1 MTDHSRSVL
10 DFFRDI
16 AAIPHCSHQADGL
29 KDWLI
34 AICESLGYEA
44 STDAAGNIMARSR
57 LANPPKVTLQ
67 SHYDMVCIGEA
78 PRLHLEEKDGWLSAR
93 NSSLGADNGMGIAI
107 SLYLM
112 QNGANIDAL
121 FTANEEVGL
130 LGANDLQLP
139 VRTPYMLNLDSED
152 EGEICI
158 GCAGGVD
165 IFARKKLQR
174 EPLSAHWELHTLTAD
189 CPGGHSGVNIDDN
202 IPSAIME
209 LARVLAANPQAR
221 LLQWTGGERINAI
234 PRHAE
239 AVIVL
244 PPEQQPVVDNA
255 WVKHH
260 PGGQASAAGVI
271 VDDRQLID
279 AIHGFAHGVR
289 GWNKELNLPQDSIN
303 LADIDTMAGDKGDE
317 LHVSLSA
324 RSMSNQGLH
333 NLKAQTLSYFRAH
346 DFELHTDGK
355 YPAWKPDINEFS
367 HIVRDVYRRHV
378 PEADFAGIHA
388 GLECAV
394 FADKFPELKIT
405 SIGPTIVEP
414 HSDRERV
421 DLTSV
426 DKITQVVAGVVAQ
439 LEMDST

>member
-10 DFFRDI
+10 DFFREI

-29 KDWLI
+29 KDWLL
-34 AICESLGYEA
+34 ATCESLGYEI

-78 PRLHLEEKDGWLSAR
+78 PHLQLEEKDGWLSAR

-165 IFARKKLQR
+165 IFAHKKLQR
-174 EPLSAHWELHTLTAD
+174 EPLPAHWELHTLTAN
-189 CPGGHSGVNIDDN
+189 CPGGHSGVNIDDD

-221 LLQWTGGERINAI
+221 LVRWSGGERINAI

-239 AVIVL
+239 AVIAL
-244 PPEQQPVVDNA
+244 PPGQQPAVNNP
-255 WVKHH
+255 WVEHH
-260 PGGQASAAGVI
+260 RGGKAETPEVI
-271 VDDRQLID
+271 IDDRRLVD

-289 GWNKELNLPQDSIN
+289 GWNKALNLPQDSIN
-303 LADIDTMAGDKGDE
+303 LADINTTAGDKGDE
-317 LHVSLSA
+317 VRVSLSA

-346 DFELHTDGK
+346 DFALHTDGK

-367 HIVRDVYRRHV
+367 HIVRTVYRQYV
-378 PEADFAGIHA
+378 PKADFAGIHA

-394 FADKFPELKIT
+394 FAEKFPELKIT

-421 DLTSV
+421 DLASV
-426 DKITQVVAGVVAQ
+426 EKLTQVAADIVRHVEND
-439 LEMDST
+439 L